1 MVSKRLLAAF
11 GALGLFLALASVSTL
26 AQDAD
31 PFGDDVAEETPAEDA
46 AADAPATAEGDAPAE
61 DAEAPADAAPAG
73 EVDTD
78 MDLTGQWESLLH
90 YINVARPQ
98 IARSFAEALLNN
110 PDAQPRDLY
119 MLSVENPESLRVLQ
133 KGQSLAE
140 LKDPLITLRK
150 KIEEGYQAWRSDPE
164 QIEESIAMMG
174 RSLRGYVVGK
184 QRLQASGEYALPL
197 LIQKLMSSE
206 TSEVLRQR
214 IVTML
219 GEMGRQ
225 AVRGYSVALQ
235 AKDLKLVSFI
245 ANALGEIQYPSAL
258 PRLREA
264 LHRKDLQDPNN
275 PTRKIILSAILSCSG
290 GDRSA
295 LDRPLS
301 ELFYELGERYYDRSD
316 SLLPENTE
324 PGETA
329 FVWFWKEGLG
339 LESRPV
345 PAPILCDVYA
355 MRMSRLAIKYDAS
368 FYPAVPLWL
377 SACIRRQIDLPAGAT
392 DPLWGQDVPQSSF
405 YALASSPRYL
415 QAVLARALADNNLAI
430 ARKVIETMGKTTGA
444 KALVEPI
451 AGGAQ
456 PLVSALGYP
465 DRSVRYLAAETLA
478 LALPTE
484 PFAGSQNVLTTLNE
498 AIRHRGG
505 KAALVV
511 VLDEARQN
519 DTVDLVRA
527 AGFEV
532 LRVSEPSAVLIEA
545 AKIDGPDVVFLGP
558 EVDHVSLVRRF
569 RAEPIY
575 HYVPFVLHDNAPSLR
590 RFAERDARSVTL
602 DRQTMAPQAIADA
615 LDQAIALSAGEP
627 VDAQQAQ
634 TWAIRAARA
643 VETIGQRTNVI
654 YDVLRSVDSL
664 AEALQADSPDLQKA
678 AADALAVIQS
688 SQAQQAIVTLALND
702 QASEDVRIAAFQAA
716 SRSVRRFGNE
726 TTDDQARA
734 VVEMVSAAKDQGPL
748 NEAAARLLGSM
759 NLTSEKMPELIE
771 RTDSMD

>member
-11 GALGLFLALASVSTL
+11 GALGLFLTL
-26 AQDAD
+26 VCIPSPAQDAD
-31 PFGDDVAEETPAEDA
+31 PFGDTAEDTAAEAPATGDDGAPAEETPAA
-46 AADAPATAEGDAPAE
+46 SAD
-61 DAEAPADAAPAG
+61 

-78 MDLTGQWESLLH
+78 LDLKGQWESLLH

-98 IARSFAEALLNN
+98 IARSFAGALLNN

-119 MLSVENPESLRVLQ
+119 LLSVDNPESLRILQ
-133 KGQSLAE
+133 KGQSLPE

-164 QIEESIAMMG
+164 QIAESIAMMG

-197 LIQKLMSSE
+197 LIQKLMSAE
-206 TSEVLRQR
+206 TPEVLRQR

-235 AKDLKLVSFI
+235 AKDLKLVGFI
-245 ANALGEIQYPSAL
+245 ANALGEIQYPAAL

-264 LHRKDLQDPNN
+264 LLREDLQDPNN
-275 PTRKIILSAILSCSG
+275 PTRKIILSAILSCG
-290 GDRSA
+290 GGGRSA
-295 LDRPLS
+295 LDRSLS
-301 ELFYELGERYYDRSD
+301 ELFYELAERYYDRAE
-316 SLLPENTE
+316 SLQPENTE
-324 PGETA
+324 SGEKA

-355 MRMSRLAIKYDAS
+355 MRMGRLAIRYDAS

-392 DPLWGQDVPQSSF
+392 DPLWVRDVPQSSF

-478 LALPTE
+478 LALPTQ

-505 KAALVV
+505 KTALVV
-511 VLDEARQN
+511 VLDETRQN

-527 AGFEV
+527 AGYEV

-545 AKIDGPDVVFLGP
+545 AKVAGPDVVFLGP
-558 EVDHVSLVRRF
+558 DVDHLTVVRRF
-569 RAEPIY
+569 RNEPIY
-575 HYVPFVLHDNAPSLR
+575 HYLPVVIHNNAPSLR

-602 DRQTMAPQAIADA
+602 ASETMEAQAIAQA
-615 LDQAIALSAGEP
+615 LAQAIAMSAGEP

-634 TWAIRAARA
+634 AWAIRAARA
-643 VETIGQRTNVI
+643 VETIGKSTNVI
-654 YDVLRSVDSL
+654 YDVLRAVDPL
-664 AEALQADSPDLQKA
+664 ADALQADNADLQKA
-678 AADALAVIQS
+678 AAAALAAIQS
-688 SQAQQAIVTLALND
+688 SQAQQAVVGLALND
-702 QASEDVRIAAFQAA
+702 QAPEDVRIAAFQAA

-726 TTDDQARA
+726 AADDQARA
-734 VVEMVSAAKDQGPL
+734 VVEMVSNAKDQGPL

-759 NLTSEKMPELIE
+759 NLPSEKMPELILS
-771 RTDSMD
+771 TDTME